1 MQTIWQD
8 LRYGLRMLAKRPG
21 FTVVAVFTLALGIG
35 ANSAIFSVVNGVLL
49 RPLPLE
55 APERLIK
62 IWEMLPSGGQG
73 TASAPNLKDWR
84 EQNTVFNGIAAFQ
97 FSSFNLHGQESP
109 ERLSGA
115 IVSPNFFDMVGVRPQ
130 LGRAFQTGED
140 EAGRNRVAL
149 LSHRLWQRAFGGD
162 TGVVGKEIPL
172 NGENYT
178 VIGVMPP
185 DFRFP
190 SRQTELWVPL
200 VIPPD
205 LVDSRDNHW
214 MFTLA
219 RLKPDVGFEQAR
231 EQMVSIAKR
240 LERQYPD
247 AQAGRSVFL
256 IPLQEETVQ
265 NVRPALR
272 ALMFAVGFVLLIA
285 CANVANLLLAR
296 ATSRRRE
303 IAVRTALGAGRLR
316 LVRQLLTESL
326 LLALAGGAIGL
337 ALAKWGVEALL
348 VLAGNFLPRANEVG
362 LDWRVAAFTAA
373 LSLMT
378 GLFFGLIPALQSSRV
393 ELQSALK
400 EGSGAG
406 GGAQTNLLRGALV
419 VVEVAATLVL
429 LIGAGLLIK
438 SFIRLYET
446 DLGFKA
452 ENVLTMSLALPKAK
466 YPDAQATAIFY
477 QTLLER
483 VGSLPGARSAGVI
496 NYLPLQQS
504 GFNGDI
510 TIEGQGPYEPGR
522 APWAEFR
529 AISPDYFRTMSVPLI
544 SGRFYTA
551 QDQSN
556 STPVVIVNQTLARR
570 YLSGQDPIGKR
581 IRVIGNDWRT
591 VVGVVG
597 DVRQSGVTQ
606 AARAEVFVPITQA
619 VYTPLTQTMSLAVR
633 ADAEPE
639 ALVSAVRNAVR
650 GIDPAQP
657 VFNIKTMEAVVADSV
672 SDRRLNMLLLGI
684 FASVALTLSVIG
696 IYSVM
701 SYTVS
706 QHTREIGIR
715 MALGARPTD
724 VLKLVVGQGMSLT
737 LVGVGLGVAGAFG
750 LTRLMATLL
759 YGVTATDPLTFAVV
773 SALLM
778 VVALLACCVPARRAT
793 KVDPM
798 VALRTE

>member
-130 LGRAFQTGED
+130 LGRAFQTGGD
-140 EAGRNRVAL
+140 EAGRSRVAL

-162 TGVVGKEIPL
+162 AGVVGKEIPL

-303 IAVRTALGAGRLR
+303 IAVRTSLGAGRLR
-316 LVRQLLTESL
+316 LIRQLLTESL
-326 LLALAGGAIGL
+326 LLALAGGALGL

-378 GLFFGLIPALQSSRV
+378 GLFFGLIPALQISRV

-466 YPDAQATAIFY
+466 YPDTQAAAIFH

-483 VGSLPGARSAGVI
+483 VGSLPGAPSAGLI

-591 VVGVVG
+591 IVGVVG

-606 AARAEVFVPITQA
+606 AARAEVFVPVTQA
-619 VYTPLTQTMSLAVR
+619 VYTPLTQTMSLVVR

-639 ALVSAVRNAVR
+639 ALISAVRNAVR
-650 GIDPAQP
+650 EVDPAQP
-657 VFNIKTMEAVVADSV
+657 VFNVKTMEAVVADSV
-672 SDRRLNMLLLGI
+672 ADRRLNMQLLGI
-684 FASVALTLSVIG
+684 FAAVALTLAVIG

-715 MALGARPTD
+715 MALGARPLD
-724 VLKLVVGQGMSLT
+724 VLKLVVGQGMGLT
-737 LVGVGLGVAGAFG
+737 LVGVGLGLAG
-750 LTRLMATLL
+750 R
-759 YGVTATDPLTFAVV
+759 
-773 SALLM
+773 S
-778 VVALLACCVPARRAT
+778 
-793 KVDPM
+793 
-798 VALRTE
+798 

>member
-1 MQTIWQD
+1 MQTLLQD
-8 LRYGLRMLAKRPG
+8 LRYGLRMLAKKPG
-21 FTVVAVFTLALGIG
+21 FTFVAVFTLALGIG

-49 RPLPLE
+49 RPMPLE

-62 IWEMLPSGGQG
+62 IWEALPAGGQG

-97 FSSFNLHGQESP
+97 FSSFNLGGQESP

-115 IVSPNFFDMVGVRPQ
+115 IVSPNFFDVVGVRPR

-140 EAGRNRVAL
+140 EAGRSRVAL

-162 TGVVGKEIPL
+162 TGVVGREIPL
-172 NGENYT
+172 NGENYV
-178 VIGVMPP
+178 VIGVMQP

-190 SRQTELWVPL
+190 SRQTEIWVPL

-231 EQMVSIAKR
+231 EQMMTIAKR
-240 LERQYPD
+240 LEQQYPD
-247 AQAGRSVFL
+247 AQARRSVFL

-326 LLALAGGAIGL
+326 LLALAGGAMGL

-373 LSLMT
+373 LSLIT
-378 GLFFGLIPALQSSRV
+378 GVFFGLIPALQSSRV

-400 EGSGAG
+400 EGAGAG
-406 GGAQTNLLRGALV
+406 GGAQTNLMRGALV

-466 YPDAQATAIFY
+466 YPDAQAMAIFH

-529 AISPDYFRTMSVPLI
+529 AISPDYFSAMSVPLI

-581 IRVIGNDWRT
+581 IRVIGNNWRT

-650 GIDPAQP
+650 EIDPAQP
-657 VFNIKTMEAVVADSV
+657 VFNVKTMEAVVADSV

-684 FASVALTLSVIG
+684 FAAVALTLAVIG

-715 MALGARPTD
+715 MALGARPMD
-724 VLKLVVGQGMSLT
+724 VLKLVVSQGMGLT

-759 YGVTATDPLTFAVV
+759 YGVTATDPLTFAAV
-773 SALLM
+773 SALL
-778 VVALLACCVPARRAT
+778 VIVSLLACCVPARRAT

-798 VALRTE
+798 IALRNE

>member
-1 MQTIWQD
+1 
-8 LRYGLRMLAKRPG
+8 
-21 FTVVAVFTLALGIG
+21 
-35 ANSAIFSVVNGVLL
+35 
-49 RPLPLE
+49 
-55 APERLIK
+55 
-62 IWEMLPSGGQG
+62 
-73 TASAPNLKDWR
+73 
-84 EQNTVFNGIAAFQ
+84 
-97 FSSFNLHGQESP
+97 
-109 ERLSGA
+109 
-115 IVSPNFFDMVGVRPQ
+115 
-130 LGRAFQTGED
+130 
-140 EAGRNRVAL
+140 
-149 LSHRLWQRAFGGD
+149 
-162 TGVVGKEIPL
+162 
-172 NGENYT
+172 
-178 VIGVMPP
+178 
-185 DFRFP
+185 
-190 SRQTELWVPL
+190 
-200 VIPPD
+200 
-205 LVDSRDNHW
+205 
-214 MFTLA
+214 
-219 RLKPDVGFEQAR
+219 
-231 EQMVSIAKR
+231 
-240 LERQYPD
+240 
-247 AQAGRSVFL
+247 
-256 IPLQEETVQ
+256 LQEETVQ

-326 LLALAGGAIGL
+326 LLALAGGALGL

-419 VVEVAATLVL
+419 VVEIAATLVL

-446 DLGFKA
+446 DLGLKA

-466 YPDAQATAIFY
+466 YPDSQAAAIFH

-504 GFNGDI
+504 GFNGGI

-529 AISPDYFRTMSVPLI
+529 AISPDYFRVMSIPLI

-619 VYTPLTQTMSLAVR
+619 VYAPLTQTMSLAVR

-639 ALVSAVRNAVR
+639 ALASAVRNAVR
-650 GIDPAQP
+650 EIDPAQP
-657 VFNIKTMEAVVADSV
+657 VFNVKTMEAVVADSI

-684 FASVALTLSVIG
+684 FAAVALTLAVIG

-715 MALGARPTD
+715 MALGARPMD
-724 VLKLVVGQGMSLT
+724 VLKLVVGQGMGLT
-737 LVGVGLGVAGAFG
+737 LVGVALGVAGAFG
-750 LTRLMATLL
+750 LTKLMATLL
-759 YGVTATDPLTFAVV
+759 YGVTATDPLTFAAV
-773 SALLM
+773 SALLV